1 MEINSQTYLE
11 QLRWGAL
18 RNYKKVMALFVF
30 AFAFSSMNASTIHWI
45 TFIDTDD
52 RNVGELDKNAR
63 NILYERFIKVVNNEL
78 GQYGYDYKIYDY
90 YSGNYTPQDCQ
101 NCIKNLRCDTTD
113 IVIFYHIGHGSRISK
128 DIEHVKYPLMLIDNE
143 IRHGIPLSWVHKSLK
158 EKNAR
163 LTFTISIASNR
174 YVEIGVDTDIAEV
187 ILPSIQNCEELRD
200 ADNQYKSVI
209 ANAFLGYKGDLIVC
223 SASPEQDSWA
233 AQTPF
238 GSMDVFTYV
247 FVSTFEG
254 VIFDKSFTWPRFL
267 TKLSETT
274 TEVTRD
280 MPTQGV
286 QTPIYDYNLK
296 RIREKDR

>member
-1 MEINSQTYLE
+1 MKTKFQICLE
-11 QLRWGAL
+11 QLTSFSSKRFT
-18 RNYKKVMALFVF
+18 KVIALFAF

-52 RNVGELDKNAR
+52 PNVGELDKNAR
-63 NILYERFIKVVNNEL
+63 NLLYDRFIKVVNSEL

-90 YSGNYTPQDCQ
+90 YSGNYTPQDCKR
-101 NCIKNLRCDTTD
+101 CISNLQCDTTD
-113 IVIFYHIGHGSRISK
+113 IIVFYHIGHGSRISK
-128 DIEHVKYPLMLIDNE
+128 DKEHVKYPLMFFDNE

-174 YVEIGVDTDIAEV
+174 YIELGGETDIAEAS
-187 ILPSIQNCEELRD
+187 LPSVQNYKDTEGI
-200 ADNQYKSVI
+200 NSQYKSVI
-209 ANAFLGYKGDLIVC
+209 ADAFLGYKGDVVIC

-254 VIFDKSFTWPRFL
+254 ALFDKSFTWPKFL

-274 TEVTRD
+274 TEVTKD
-280 MPTQGV
+280 MPTHGI
-286 QTPIYDYNLK
+286 QTPIYDYDLK
-296 RIREKDR
+296 RIHGHGR